1 MPKARAK
8 KSKFIVRKSKKT
20 GKQIKLYGAPMAKVL
35 ASEKLRKRRNGAKR
49 AAAARRR
56 NVEEGFFAGGVFHP
70 IRASRDYSSKRAGEK
85 VDRRT
90 KTGKRGATVTA
101 RRRALKASKTG
112 VSRVRRNARSQTSRR
127 PFDAIIGATPAAQFA
142 STLGLANPRKKILKA
157 FEVLQYDYG
166 TRTYKITG
174 HIFAPNKKR
183 AVAETHKEPLKGRGA
198 KIGKMIAGKTMTT
211 NPRRKRRNPLG
222 AMLLGVNGR
231 GAARRK
237 TNRRRRNGEGG
248 LFEEFHGRPADG
260 YKVGLAPIGTPKDT
274 EFLGKLECI
283 EYRNGSKSE
292 MSFGHGD
299 HDQPDLVANRTGKH
313 LYLVGDIPCWPDKA
327 DQFHGYVTR
336 IEYHA
341 IKDHIDGGIK
351 TLYFHKVGEETGA
364 LPELWTDTE
373 GYLVLKG
380 GEYYVT
386 ADGIIN

>member
-35 ASEKLRKRRNGAKR
+35 ASEKARRRRNGAKR

-56 NVEEGFFAGGVFHP
+56 NVQGYTSGGRFHP
-70 IRASRDYSSKRAGEK
+70 IRSSVDYIPSAVGESFRK
-85 VDRRT
+85 V
-90 KTGKRGATVTA
+90 K
-101 RRRALKASKTG
+101 
-112 VSRVRRNARSQTSRR
+112 RRNARPATKKRTGARRNRRSQTSRK
-127 PFDAIIGATPAAQFA
+127 PFDAIIGSTPAAQFA
-142 STLGLANPRKKILKA
+142 STLGLANGRIRRRNASDAFQVTIDGQPYRFNRETKILQWSTDAGWRK
-157 FEVLQYDYG
+157 VHKLVDSGHLKIKRYG
-166 TRTYKITG
+166 GGTYG
-174 HIFAPNKKR
+174 HEEFIY
-183 AVAETHKEPLKGRGA
+183 
-198 KIGKMIAGKTMTT
+198 AGKV
-211 NPRRKRRNPLG
+211 NPVRRKRRNPLG

-237 TNRRRRNGEGG
+237 SDRRRRNGEGG

-299 HDQPDLVANRTGKH
+299 HDQPDLVANRSGKH
-313 LYLVGDIPCWPDKA
+313 LYFVGDIPCWPEKA
-327 DQFHGYVTR
+327 NQFHGYVTR

-351 TLYFHKVGEETGA
+351 TLYFHKVGEETGV
-364 LPELWTDTE
+364 LPELWTDAE